1 MHTIFLIQ
9 TYLQGG
15 NKVQNKLS
23 LKIVPC
29 NMQVMKGQIKCNLL
43 LGWNPFTERITI
55 LPLAPCEQKKQEN
68 SITKQGLF
76 VMHLFCTLLLYY
88 MLHLL
93 IFLGFAHNSSAWAN
107 SSGFA

>member
-15 NKVQNKLS
+15 NKVENKLS

-43 LGWNPFTERITI
+43 LGWNPFTERITTLRAKKARKFNYI
-55 LPLAPCEQKKQEN
+55 CE
-68 SITKQGLF
+68 LC
-76 VMHLFCTLLLYY
+76 L
-88 MLHLL
+88 
-93 IFLGFAHNSSAWAN
+93 
-107 SSGFA
+107 